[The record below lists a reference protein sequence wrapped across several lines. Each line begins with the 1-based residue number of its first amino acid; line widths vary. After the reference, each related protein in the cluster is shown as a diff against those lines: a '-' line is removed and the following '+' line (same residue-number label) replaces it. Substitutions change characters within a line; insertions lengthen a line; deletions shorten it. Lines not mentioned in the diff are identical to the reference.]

1 MSALVCYASL
11 NQRPRKMC
19 NCAILDVTVKK
30 ILITAF
36 LKNLPFLANKSQYKD
51 SERTRQ
57 IARSIG
63 LHLQCFQRLLFLY
76 SETRHN
82 VQLSV

>member
-19 NCAILDVTVKK
+19 NCAILDVTVKQ

-36 LKNLPFLANKSQYKD
+36 LKKLPFLAK
-51 SERTRQ
+51 
-57 IARSIG
+57 G
-63 LHLQCFQRLLFLY
+63 LRESGQFECWDGDGKRKELGGYDGNEKGRFVVCVRD
-76 SETRHN
+76 
-82 VQLSV
+82 